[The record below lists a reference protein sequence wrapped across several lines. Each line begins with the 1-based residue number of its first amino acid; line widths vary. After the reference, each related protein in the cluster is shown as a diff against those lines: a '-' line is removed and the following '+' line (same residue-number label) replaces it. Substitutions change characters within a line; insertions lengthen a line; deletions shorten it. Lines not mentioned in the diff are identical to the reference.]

1 MNYLLCAIWKYLFG
15 LVNPFLKKWL
25 KRQLGKIKPAVEF
38 KQLSVKMNCLNH
50 FHGSLILGTLKE
62 L

>member
-1 MNYLLCAIWKYLFG
+1 MNYLLCVIWKYLFG
-15 LVNPFLKKWL
+15 LVNHFLRKWL
-25 KRQLGKIKPAVEF
+25 KKQLGKIKPAVEF

-50 FHGSLILGTLKE
+50 LCGSRILGTLKE